1 LSNLRYDGRQKQIED
16 AALHVFTELGF
27 EKLTLESVAEK
38 LGYTK
43 QAIYY
48 YFKNKEELI
57 SSFCLNILKGARDE
71 VVGICLAKEKPEAI
85 MTELIRYYV
94 HGTCLKQG
102 FFALHHDLKQI
113 LSAINDENKKKEM
126 YLMMA
131 EIPDC
136 CAAVIRS
143 GIKSGVFRKEDP
155 NALSGAVFA
164 LLGGVVSIT
173 EIQTLKELS
182 IDKKVELI
190 TDIILRGIKV

>member
-1 LSNLRYDGRQKQIED
+1 LDDCRYDGKQKQIED
-16 AALHVFTELGF
+16 AALNVFTEHGF
-27 EKLTLESVAEK
+27 EKLTLESVAVK

-71 VVGICLAKEKPEAI
+71 VVAICLSGEKPEAI
-85 MTELIRYYV
+85 MTELIRFYV

-113 LSAINDENKKKEM
+113 MSAINDENKKKEM
-126 YLMMA
+126 YTIIA
-131 EIPDC
+131 EIPDR

-143 GIKSGVFRKEDP
+143 GIESGVFRKEDP
-155 NALSGAVFA
+155 KALAGAVFA

-173 EIQTLKELS
+173 EIQSLKELS
-182 IDKKVELI
+182 IDKKIDLI
-190 TDIILRGIKV
+190 TDILLKGIKV